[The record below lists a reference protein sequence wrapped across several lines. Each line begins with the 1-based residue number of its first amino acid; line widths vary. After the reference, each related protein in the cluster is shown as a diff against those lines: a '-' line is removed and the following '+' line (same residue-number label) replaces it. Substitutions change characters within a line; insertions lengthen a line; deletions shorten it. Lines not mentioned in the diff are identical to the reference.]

1 MTNSLKK
8 LEKRQT
14 HNYTSELE
22 LKSLLI
28 RIKNDRYELG
38 KYDLNERINARI
50 KLHTALGELDLSPD
64 ISPERN
70 ALRRRIYQ
78 NVVKLSEQTRVDYD
92 SYERF
97 GEIILLMIQR
107 ILTRPNFS
115 GYSYRHDFYSD
126 AVYKVIKYLHNFD
139 HNLTSKRTGLPVNAF
154 AYISQYI
161 HNSVIYIIGKHK
173 KENDALSAIVK
184 SSNSSM
190 GPKVLTMDTME
201 SKDNFERNR
210 ESAEVIDI
218 VLSNVTSLKD
228 EIRGIIEYLDSE
240 TPNIIEDFNVFN
252 EFDDFSIFDE
262 FNDPNDP
269 NSTNTLRFNIIYPSD
284 YVITF
289 EEYSEMRDLMKPN
302 INIVRGKE

>member
-1 MTNSLKK
+1 MTNSLKN

-50 KLHTALGELDLSPD
+50 KLHTTLGELDLSPD

-70 ALRRRIYQ
+70 VLRRRIYQ
-78 NVVKLSEQTRVDYD
+78 NIVKLSEQTRVDYD

-97 GEIILLMIQR
+97 GEIILLMIQK

-139 HNLTSKRTGLPVNAF
+139 HNLISKRSGLPVNAF

-173 KENDALSAIVK
+173 KENDGLDAIVK

-190 GPKVLTMDTME
+190 SSNVLTMDTME
-201 SKDNFERNR
+201 SKDNFENNK
-210 ESAEVIDI
+210 ETGEILNI
-218 VLSNVTSLKD
+218 TLGNITSLKD
-228 EIRGIIEYLDSE
+228 EIKGIIEYLDLE
-240 TPNIIEDFNVFN
+240 MPNIIEDFNTHENSEYFHEV
-252 EFDDFSIFDE
+252 
-262 FNDPNDP
+262 NDPDIA
-269 NSTNTLRFNIIYPSD
+269 RFNIIYPSD

-289 EEYSEMRDLMKPN
+289 EEYNEMHDLLTSN
-302 INIVRGKE
+302 INIVRGK

>member
-1 MTNSLKK
+1 MTNPLKN

-50 KLHTALGELDLSPD
+50 KLHTALGELDLGPD
-64 ISPERN
+64 TSPERN
-70 ALRRRIYQ
+70 VLRRRIYQ
-78 NVVKLSEQTRVDYD
+78 NVVKLSEQTRIDYD

-97 GEIILLMIQR
+97 GEIILLMIQK

-139 HNLTSKRTGLPVNAF
+139 HNLISKRSGLPVNAF

-173 KENDALSAIVK
+173 KENDGLDAIVK

-190 GPKVLTMDTME
+190 SSKVLTMDTMDTME
-201 SKDNFERNR
+201 SKDNFENNK
-210 ESAEVIDI
+210 ETGEILNI
-218 VLSNVTSLKD
+218 TLSNITSLKD
-228 EIRGIIEYLDSE
+228 EIKGIIDYLDLE
-240 TPNIIEDFNVFN
+240 MLNIIEDLNTHENSEYFH
-252 EFDDFSIFDE
+252 EI
-262 FNDPNDP
+262 NDTDIA
-269 NSTNTLRFNIIYPSD
+269 RFNIIYPSD
-284 YVITF
+284 YVIAF
-289 EEYSEMRDLMKPN
+289 EEYIEMHDLLTSN
-302 INIVRGKE
+302 INIVRGK

>member
-1 MTNSLKK
+1 MTNSLKN

-28 RIKNDRYELG
+28 RIKNDRYNLG
-38 KYDLNERINARI
+38 KYDLNERINARV
-50 KLHTALGELDLSPD
+50 KLHTALGELDLNPD
-64 ISPERN
+64 TSPERN
-70 ALRRRIYQ
+70 VLRRRIYQ

-97 GEIILLMIQR
+97 GEIILLMIQK

-139 HNLTSKRTGLPVNAF
+139 HNLISKRSGLPVNAF

-173 KENDALSAIVK
+173 KENDGLDAIVK

-190 GPKVLTMDTME
+190 SSNVLTMDTME
-201 SKDNFERNR
+201 SKDNFENNK
-210 ESAEVIDI
+210 ETGEILNI
-218 VLSNVTSLKD
+218 TLGNITSLKD
-228 EIRGIIEYLDSE
+228 EIKGIIEYLDLE
-240 TPNIIEDFNVFN
+240 MPNIIEDFNTHENSEYFHEV
-252 EFDDFSIFDE
+252 
-262 FNDPNDP
+262 NDSDIA
-269 NSTNTLRFNIIYPSD
+269 RFNIIYPSD

-289 EEYSEMRDLMKPN
+289 EEYNEMHDLLTSN
-302 INIVRGKE
+302 INIVRGK

>member
-1 MTNSLKK
+1 MTNSLKN

-28 RIKNDRYELG
+28 RIKNDRYALG
-38 KYDLNERINARI
+38 KYDLNDRINARI
-50 KLHTALGELDLSPD
+50 KLHTELGELNLGLDY
-64 ISPERN
+64 SPERN
-70 ALRRRIYQ
+70 VLRRRIYQ
-78 NVVKLSEQTRVDYD
+78 NIIKLSEQTRVDYD

-97 GEIILLMIQR
+97 GEIILLMIQK

-139 HNLTSKRTGLPVNAF
+139 HNLISARSGLPVNAF

-173 KENDALSAIVK
+173 KENDGLSDIVK

-190 GPKVLTMDTME
+190 SSKVLTMDTME
-201 SKDNFERNR
+201 DKDNFEINK
-210 ESAEVIDI
+210 ELDNSVNIT
-218 VLSNVTSLKD
+218 LSNVASLKD
-228 EIRGIIEYLDSE
+228 EIKGIIEYLDSE
-240 TPNIIEDFNVFN
+240 MENIISDLN
-252 EFDDFSIFDE
+252 ESEYFEEIDE
-262 FNDPNDP
+262 I
-269 NSTNTLRFNIIYPSD
+269 SRFNIIYPSD

-289 EEYSEMRDLMKPN
+289 EEYNEMHNLLSSN
-302 INIVRGKE
+302 ISIVRGKV

>member
-1 MTNSLKK
+1 MTDPLKT

-22 LKSLLI
+22 LKSLLV

-38 KYDLNERINARI
+38 GYTLNDRINSRI
-50 KLHTALGELDLSPD
+50 KYHTELGELDLGPD
-64 ISPERN
+64 TSPERN
-70 ALRRRIYQ
+70 VLRRRVYKNI
-78 NVVKLSEQTRVDYD
+78 VKLSEQTRVDYD

-97 GEIILLMIQR
+97 GEIILLMIQK

-139 HNLTSKRTGLPVNAF
+139 HNLISKRTGLPVNAF

-173 KENDALSAIVK
+173 KENDGLSAIVK

-190 GPKVLTMDTME
+190 SSKVLTMDTME
-201 SKDNFERNR
+201 SKDNFEENKEVDNSVNITLRN
-210 ESAEVIDI
+210 I
-218 VLSNVTSLKD
+218 TSLKD
-228 EIRGIIEYLDSE
+228 EIRGINEYLNLE
-240 TPNIIEDFNVFN
+240 MQNIISDLN
-252 EFDDFSIFDE
+252 ESEYFEELHEIS
-262 FNDPNDP
+262 
-269 NSTNTLRFNIIYPSD
+269 RFNIIYPID
-284 YVITF
+284 YIITF
-289 EEYSEMRDLMKPN
+289 EEYNEMRDLLSSN
-302 INIVRGKE
+302 ISIVRSDV

>member
-1 MTNSLKK
+1 MTDSLKT

-38 KYDLNERINARI
+38 EYTLNDRINARI
-50 KLHTALGELDLSPD
+50 KFHTELGELDLGPD
-64 ISPERN
+64 TSPERN
-70 ALRRRIYQ
+70 VLRRRVYKNI
-78 NVVKLSEQTRVDYD
+78 VKLSEQTRVDYD

-97 GEIILLMIQR
+97 GEIILLMIQK

-139 HNLTSKRTGLPVNAF
+139 HNLISKRTGLPVNAF

-173 KENDALSAIVK
+173 KENDGLSAIVK

-190 GPKVLTMDTME
+190 SSKVLTMDTMQ
-201 SKDNFERNR
+201 SKDNFEENK
-210 ESAEVIDI
+210 EIDNSI
-218 VLSNVTSLKD
+218 NITITDITSLKD
-228 EIRGIIEYLDSE
+228 EIQGIIEYLDLEMENILDDLNESE
-240 TPNIIEDFNVFN
+240 YFEELTEIN
-252 EFDDFSIFDE
+252 
-262 FNDPNDP
+262 
-269 NSTNTLRFNIIYPSD
+269 RFNIIYPSD

-289 EEYSEMRDLMKPN
+289 EEYSEMRDLLSSN
-302 INIVRGKE
+302 ISIIRSEV

>member
-8 LEKRQT
+8 PEKRQT

-28 RIKNDRYELG
+28 RIKNDRYKLG
-38 KYDLNERINARI
+38 KYDLNERINERI
-50 KLHTALGELDLSPD
+50 KFHTKLGELDLGPD

-70 ALRRRIYQ
+70 VMRRRVYQ

-97 GEIILLMIQR
+97 GEIILLMIQK

-115 GYSYRHDFYSD
+115 GYSYQHDFYSD
-126 AVYKVIKYLHNFD
+126 AVYKVLKYLHNFN

-161 HNSVIYIIGKHK
+161 HNSIIYIIGKHK
-173 KENDALSAIVK
+173 KENDALSALVK
-184 SSNSSM
+184 SSNSSV
-190 GPKVLTMDTME
+190 GPRVLTMDTMG
-201 SKDNFERNR
+201 SRDSFENNK
-210 ESAEVIDI
+210 ETGEIIDI
-218 VLSNVTSLKD
+218 ALSNITSLKD
-228 EIRGIIEYLDSE
+228 EIKE
-240 TPNIIEDFNVFN
+240 IIEDLNN
-252 EFDDFSIFDE
+252 T
-262 FNDPNDP
+262 
-269 NSTNTLRFNIIYPSD
+269 NSTNFVRFNIIYPSD
-284 YVITF
+284 YVITL
-289 EEYSEMRDLMKPN
+289 EEYKEMHNLIRPN

>member
-1 MTNSLKK
+1 MTSSLKNPK
-8 LEKRQT
+8 NRQT

-50 KLHTALGELDLSPD
+50 KLHTTLGELDLSTD

-70 ALRRRIYQ
+70 VLRRRIYQ
-78 NVVKLSEQTRVDYD
+78 NIVKLSEQTRVDYD

-97 GEIILLMIQR
+97 GEIILLMIQK

-139 HNLTSKRTGLPVNAF
+139 HNLISKRSGLPVNAF

-173 KENDALSAIVK
+173 KENDGLSAIVK

-190 GPKVLTMDTME
+190 SPKVLTMDTME
-201 SKDNFERNR
+201 SKDDFENNK
-210 ESAEVIDI
+210 EAGEILNI
-218 VLSNVTSLKD
+218 TLGNITSLKD
-228 EIRGIIEYLDSE
+228 EIKGIIEYLDSE
-240 TPNIIEDFNVFN
+240 MTNIIEDFNTHENSEYFHEV
-252 EFDDFSIFDE
+252 
-262 FNDPNDP
+262 NDTDIA
-269 NSTNTLRFNIIYPSD
+269 RFNIIYPSD

-289 EEYSEMRDLMKPN
+289 EEYNEMHDLITSN

>member
-1 MTNSLKK
+1 MTNSLKN

-38 KYDLNERINARI
+38 KYDLNERINARV
-50 KLHTALGELDLSPD
+50 KLHTALGELDLNPD
-64 ISPERN
+64 TSPERN
-70 ALRRRIYQ
+70 VLRRRIYQ

-97 GEIILLMIQR
+97 GEIILLMIQK

-139 HNLTSKRTGLPVNAF
+139 HNLISKRSGLPVNAF

-173 KENDALSAIVK
+173 KENDGLDAIVK

-190 GPKVLTMDTME
+190 SSNVLTMDTME
-201 SKDNFERNR
+201 SKDNFENNK
-210 ESAEVIDI
+210 ETGEILNI
-218 VLSNVTSLKD
+218 TLGNITSLKD
-228 EIRGIIEYLDSE
+228 EIKGIIEYLDLE
-240 TPNIIEDFNVFN
+240 MPNIIEDFNTHENSEYFHEV
-252 EFDDFSIFDE
+252 
-262 FNDPNDP
+262 NDSDIA
-269 NSTNTLRFNIIYPSD
+269 RFNIIYPSD

-289 EEYSEMRDLMKPN
+289 EEYNEMHDLLTSN
-302 INIVRGKE
+302 INIVRGK

>member
-1 MTNSLKK
+1 MTNSLKD

-28 RIKNDRYELG
+28 RIKNDRYEFG
-38 KYDLNERINARI
+38 NYDLNERINARI
-50 KLHTALGELDLSPD
+50 KLHTALGELDLNTD

-78 NVVKLSEQTRVDYD
+78 NVVRLSEQTRIDYD

-97 GEIILLMIQR
+97 GEIILLMIQK
-107 ILTRPNFS
+107 ILTRSNFS

-139 HNLTSKRTGLPVNAF
+139 HKLTSKRSGLPVNAF

-161 HNSVIYIIGKHK
+161 HNSIIYIIGKHK
-173 KENDALSAIVK
+173 KENDDLSAIVK

-190 GPKVLTMDTME
+190 GSRVLTMDTMDTME
-201 SKDNFERNR
+201 SNDNFENNK
-210 ESAEVIDI
+210 ETGEILNI
-218 VLSNVTSLKD
+218 TLSNITSLKD
-228 EIRGIIEYLDSE
+228 EIKGIIEYLDKE
-240 TPNIIEDFNVFN
+240 MLIIIEDLNTHENSEYFHEINVT
-252 EFDDFSIFDE
+252 DIA
-262 FNDPNDP
+262 
-269 NSTNTLRFNIIYPSD
+269 RFNIIYPSD

-289 EEYSEMRDLMKPN
+289 EEYSEMHDLLTSD
-302 INIVRGKE
+302 INIVRGK

>member
-1 MTNSLKK
+1 MTNSLKTPK
-8 LEKRQT
+8 NRQT

-28 RIKNDRYELG
+28 RIKNDRYGLG

-50 KLHTALGELDLSPD
+50 KLHTTLGELDLGPD

-78 NVVKLSEQTRVDYD
+78 NIVKLSEQTRVDYD

-97 GEIILLMIQR
+97 GEIILLMIQK

-173 KENDALSAIVK
+173 KENDGLSAIVK

-190 GPKVLTMDTME
+190 SPKVLTMDTME
-201 SKDNFERNR
+201 SKDNFESNK
-210 ESAEVIDI
+210 ESGEIIDI
-218 VLSNVTSLKD
+218 TLSNITSLKD
-228 EIRGIIEYLDSE
+228 EIKGIIEYLDSE
-240 TPNIIEDFNVFN
+240 LPNIIEDFNNHEDFN
-252 EFDDFSIFDE
+252 EFNE
-262 FNDPNDP
+262 FN
-269 NSTNTLRFNIIYPSD
+269 TNIVRFNIIYPSD

-289 EEYSEMRDLMKPN
+289 EEYNEMHDLITSN